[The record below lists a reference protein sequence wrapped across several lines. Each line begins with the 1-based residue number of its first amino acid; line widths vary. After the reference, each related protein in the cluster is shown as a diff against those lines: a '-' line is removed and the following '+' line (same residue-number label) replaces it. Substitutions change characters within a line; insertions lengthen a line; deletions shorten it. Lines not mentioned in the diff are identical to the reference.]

1 MQDNVSSEQFHSNSA
16 HPRKPTSGHL
26 PELKKRPSKQ
36 NVEQERDEPHNS
48 LTKPLH
54 PAAAKYHVE
63 SEELLVHKSSAK
75 RHDSTSGKI
84 VPVRER
90 LARASANP
98 ATMDDVKEMRMRK
111 SKELYQSKRVY
122 KLGQLK
128 GMYKRQ
134 AHLHPNSQFRAGWDL
149 FMIVLLIYTSVLT
162 VRSSAPLQLAL
173 THWQPYEIAFVETV
187 TVDGLF
193 ITDRCV
199 DASFLMDMIFNFMTP
214 FVDKEN
220 NQLVEDVRQI
230 ALNYL
235 QGWFIL
241 DFVSI
246 VPFDLLSMGF
256 SSSDSPPVPGK
267 KDVAQQ
273 LKIIRIIRLFRLI
286 KLVRVLRASRIYSR
300 WEAILGFK
308 YTSVKLAK
316 FLSGVLI
323 LAHWLACLWGLTPS
337 LEDDGQNETNW
348 MQAYGVNPNS
358 ALEKYVVSLYWSV
371 MTIGTVGYGDVQ
383 PKTDFERC
391 ICIGCMLCGGGTY
404 AYIIGAVCGLVASMD
419 EAETE
424 FNQQM
429 DHLNVYMN
437 KEKVPRDMKIKL
449 REYFL
454 HSRDLLQHKYFSHVI
469 ATLSPGLRGLISVYT
484 NGEWANNIY
493 FFNGGPYDEHVRF
506 VTAITQHLRAELY
519 PPNEN
524 IIDLGDPTD
533 KMYIVSKGIV
543 ARLGRVLGKGRFFGE
558 DVILSHGIR
567 HYTVRTLTYIDAYS
581 LSRTDLESVLA
592 NGLFPFKS
600 KKIRVAASFLALKRL
615 LQSLM
620 FELRAHRRDPSRHVS
635 KDTETTWMRN
645 NLLGDSNST
654 RKEVLKHLTKAI
666 AQLTEA
672 VKHCDESI
680 ADAALPKQTHE
691 DASTNDGTGEVLAVH
706 KRPDS
711 VATSKQLLIQ
721 AIALLEKL
729 ADSRQSPVEV
739 D

>member
-1 MQDNVSSEQFHSNSA
+1 MLN
-16 HPRKPTSGHL
+16 
-26 PELKKRPSKQ
+26 ELKKQTSKPKLTNPPQDLASPSVPPVLDDTNGQ
-36 NVEQERDEPHNS
+36 LISSR
-48 LTKPLH
+48 
-54 PAAAKYHVE
+54 AAKYQVE
-63 SEELLVHKSSAK
+63 EGGLIPKSSA
-75 RHDSTSGKI
+75 RHPLHDSNKI

-90 LARASANP
+90 LHRNSAG
-98 ATMDDVKEMRMRK
+98 ATDDANDMRMRK
-111 SKELYQSKRVY
+111 NKEFFQSKRVH
-122 KLGQLK
+122 KSTNGRPTKSNL
-128 GMYKRQ
+128 YKRQ
-134 AHLHPNSQFRAGWDL
+134 AYLHPNSQFRAGWDL
-149 FMIVLLIYTSVLT
+149 FMIVLLVYTSLLT
-162 VRSSAPLQLAL
+162 
-173 THWQPYEIAFVETV
+173 PYEIAFVETV

-193 ITDRCV
+193 MVDRSV
-199 DASFLMDMIFNFMTP
+199 DLSFLMDMGFNFMTP

-220 NQLVEDVRQI
+220 NQLIEDMGQI
-230 ALNYL
+230 AQKYL
-235 QGWFIL
+235 TGWFIL

-246 VPFDLLSMGF
+246 IPFDVISMTFKG
-256 SSSDSPPVPGK
+256 DSGGPEISAK
-267 KDVAQQ
+267 KDLTSH

-316 FLSGVLI
+316 FLSCVLI
-323 LAHWLACLWGLTPS
+323 LAHWLACLWGLTPA
-337 LEDDGQNETNW
+337 LEDVGPDEHSW
-348 MQAYGVNPNS
+348 MDAYHVDQSS

-437 KEKVPRDMKIKL
+437 KEKVPRDMKVKL

-506 VTAITQHLRAELY
+506 VTAITQQLKAELY

-524 IIDLGDPTD
+524 IVDLGDPTD
-533 KMYIVSKGIV
+533 KMYIISKGIV
-543 ARLGRVLGKGRFFGE
+543 ARMGRVMGKGRFFGE

-567 HYTVRTLTYIDAYS
+567 KYTVRTLTYVDAYS
-581 LSRTDLESVLA
+581 LSRTDLESVLSH
-592 NGLFPFKS
+592 GMFPFKT
-600 KKIRVAASFLALKRL
+600 KQIRVAASFLALKRL

-620 FELRAHRRDPSRHVS
+620 LELRLLRRDTAS
-635 KDTETTWMRN
+635 KGFTSVHETTWMRRK
-645 NLLGDSNST
+645 LLGDPLATHNQ
-654 RKEVLKHLTKAI
+654 VQFQLHLAMER
-666 AQLTEA
+666 LTTA
-672 VKHCDESI
+672 VKHCDDSME
-680 ADAALPKQTHE
+680 DAAQARL
-691 DASTNDGTGEVLAVH
+691 ASSTDGSILLSAAH
-706 KRPDS
+706 KRTDS
-711 VATSKQLLIQ
+711 IATSKQLLLQ
-721 AIALLEKL
+721 AIAMLQKL
-729 ADSRQSPVEV
+729 SDTRVPPLSA
-739 D
+739 